1 MKCPKCKTTLREV
14 KVSVAGAQSKAVS
27 YQCPECDYYEFE
39 PQSARRIVEELRD
52 SPLKIEQKIV
62 KLSAGR
68 LGMYFNKNIVDS
80 LNLKKGEVVSVSVP
94 DKKHIVIELK

>member
-52 SPLKIEQKIV
+52 SPLKIEQKISKIFFFSLV
-62 KLSAGR
+62 PL
-68 LGMYFNKNIVDS
+68 YIKN
-80 LNLKKGEVVSVSVP
+80 
-94 DKKHIVIELK
+94 